1 MARNQVR
8 TRSANSLNPFKH
20 SLTSPSRTN
29 SGPTRQTQQQGGVID
44 RCRCYGHFGGK
55 EPFFRRSG
63 YKRTGDCPLAGALEL
78 LDCGYDAPAY
88 DSSIGYTMRFSFS
101 SRCLIFLSSFELIY
115 LLLLALNFG
124 LILIY
129 LLLLSV
135 LRLFLPLQLITNQ
148 RSRT

>member
-1 MARNQVR
+1 
-8 TRSANSLNPFKH
+8 
-20 SLTSPSRTN
+20 
-29 SGPTRQTQQQGGVID
+29 
-44 RCRCYGHFGGK
+44 
-55 EPFFRRSG
+55 
-63 YKRTGDCPLAGALEL
+63 
-78 LDCGYDAPAY
+78 
-88 DSSIGYTMRFSFS
+88 MRFSFS
-101 SRCLIFLSSFELIY
+101 RRCLIFLSSFELIY